1 MTSWGDMIMS
11 KYHSKKV
18 TVGGITFDSKKEAD
32 RYAELKM
39 LERLGVIHSLEL
51 QKKYEL
57 IPAQKLPIPVVSK
70 NCMKKVEKAI
80 TYKADFVYV
89 RDGQTIVEDVKGMR
103 TEVYKIKRKLMLY
116 IHGIQVMEI

>member
-1 MTSWGDMIMS
+1 MNMS
-11 KYHSKKV
+11 KYNSQKS

-39 LERLGVIHSLEL
+39 LERLGVIHSLEM

-57 IPAQKLPIPVVSK
+57 IPAQKLPMPVMSK
-70 NCMKKVEKAI
+70 GCMKKVERSL
-80 TYKADFVYV
+80 TYTADFVYV
-89 RDGQTIVEDVKGMR
+89 KDGQTIVEDVKGMQ

-116 IHGIQVMEI
+116 IHGIQVMEV

>member
-1 MTSWGDMIMS
+1 MS

-18 TVGGITFDSKKEAD
+18 SVGGITFDSKKEAD

-70 NCMKKVEKAI
+70 SCMKKVEKAI

-89 RDGQTIVEDVKGMR
+89 KDGQTIVEDVKGMR

-116 IHGIQVMEI
+116 IHGIQVMEL